1 VRAHRDRVS
10 AGSQVRHRPVPV
22 NGPETRPAGWSGL
35 GLPALLALQRR
46 AGNQVV
52 QQLVA
57 TVQRCGGQTHEGCP
71 CAETADEAPVVA
83 RQDAGAPPPCNAPG
97 TLRVPGSPV
106 DSVAAAVA
114 ANCLDEAYGILNAQA
129 MFGLLPLLDALRTR
143 PEYAAI
149 RSSAAGMGGPRM
161 LVAIKA
167 VDLHAKGGPV
177 TGPDLRDLIDQM
189 GGLPP
194 DQRRDI
200 LRFIG
205 KYAVITVRGLDID
218 FSYCKGAGGAGCV
231 GAVTAEM
238 KWAAKMQGEYA
249 ACRGKPGVKV
259 AADVEKCVDSS
270 LAKQG
275 ITTSVAGQTSATGVV
290 TVTPTAMS
298 QCQPILDRGTELH
311 EAVHQKTTFA
321 LQKKYGAGTAAFNKA
336 FEAAD
341 KWITDDIN
349 AYGAEVPFYKE
360 VLSAIATLEGK
371 I

>member
-1 VRAHRDRVS
+1 
-10 AGSQVRHRPVPV
+10 
-22 NGPETRPAGWSGL
+22 
-35 GLPALLALQRR
+35 LLALQRR

-52 QQLVA
+52 QRLVA

-114 ANCLDEAYGILNAQA
+114 ANCLDEAYGILNA
-129 MFGLLPLLDALRTR
+129 
-143 PEYAAI
+143 
-149 RSSAAGMGGPRM
+149 RM

-205 KYAVITVRGLDID
+205 KYAVITVRGLD
-218 FSYCKGAGGAGCV
+218 CKGAGGAGCV

-259 AADVEKCVDSS
+259 AADVEKCVASS
-270 LAKQG
+270 LAKQ
-275 ITTSVAGQTSATGVV
+275 
-290 TVTPTAMS
+290 
-298 QCQPILDRGTELH
+298 
-311 EAVHQKTTFA
+311 
-321 LQKKYGAGTAAFNKA
+321 A

-341 KWITDDIN
+341 KWITDDVN
-349 AYGAEVPFYKE
+349 AYGAEIPFYKE